1 MSAYLIKRVLLF
13 IPTLI
18 FVSIIIFAIMRVV
31 PGDPALAILAGVDG
45 EGEYTQ
51 DQLDRLRSSMGTNQP
66 IVAQYFQWIGKAVR
80 GDMGTSFWY
89 NNVPVMDELKKR
101 FPVTLQL
108 AVMSIIIS
116 FIVSVPIGVITA
128 VKQDTWADYLGKL
141 WSIGGVALPT
151 FWVGILM
158 VFILARFLDW
168 LPPLNYADLWEDPL
182 TNLQQ
187 MIFPALALG
196 YHNTAFTARITRS
209 SMLEVMREDYIRT
222 ARSKGLGELIVLFR
236 HALKNAFMP
245 VITVSGWQ
253 FSRLLGGAVL
263 IEIIFL
269 VPGIGQLMVDS
280 VSKRDFNVIQAV
292 ILLAAV
298 SVLTLNLV
306 VDLAYAWLNPRVR
319 YS

>member
-13 IPTLI
+13 IPTVIL
-18 FVSIIIFAIMRVV
+18 VSIIIFAIMRVL
-31 PGDPALAILAGVDG
+31 PGDPALAMLAGADG

-51 DQLDRLRSSMGTNQP
+51 DQLDRLRSSMGTDQP
-66 IVAQYFQWIGKAVR
+66 VVAQYFQWIGKAVR

-108 AVMSIIIS
+108 AIMSIIIS
-116 FIVSVPIGVITA
+116 FIVAVPIGVITA
-128 VKQDTWADYLGKL
+128 VKQDTWADYFGKL

-158 VFILARFLDW
+158 VFILARFLHW

-269 VPGIGQLMVDS
+269 IPGIGQLMVDS
-280 VSKRDFNVIQAV
+280 VSKRDFNIIQAV

>member
-18 FVSIIIFAIMRVV
+18 LVSIIIFAIMRVI

-108 AVMSIIIS
+108 AVMYIIIS
-116 FIVSVPIGVITA
+116 FIVAVPIGVITA

-158 VFILARFLDW
+158 VFSLARFLDW

>member
-18 FVSIIIFAIMRVV
+18 LVSIIIFAIMRVI

-116 FIVSVPIGVITA
+116 FIVAVPIGVITA

-158 VFILARFLDW
+158 VFSLARFLDW

>member
-18 FVSIIIFAIMRVV
+18 LVSIIIFAIMRVV

-116 FIVSVPIGVITA
+116 FIVAVPIGVITA

-158 VFILARFLDW
+158 VFSLARFLDW

>member
-1 MSAYLIKRVLLF
+1 
-13 IPTLI
+13 
-18 FVSIIIFAIMRVV
+18 
-31 PGDPALAILAGVDG
+31 
-45 EGEYTQ
+45 
-51 DQLDRLRSSMGTNQP
+51 
-66 IVAQYFQWIGKAVR
+66 
-80 GDMGTSFWY
+80 
-89 NNVPVMDELKKR
+89 
-101 FPVTLQL
+101 
-108 AVMSIIIS
+108 
-116 FIVSVPIGVITA
+116 
-128 VKQDTWADYLGKL
+128 
-141 WSIGGVALPT
+141 
-151 FWVGILM
+151 
-158 VFILARFLDW
+158 
-168 LPPLNYADLWEDPL
+168 
-182 TNLQQ
+182 

-269 VPGIGQLMVDS
+269 IPGIGQLMVDS
-280 VSKRDFNVIQAV
+280 VSKRDFNIIQAV